1 MKKKYLCF
9 FYFIKFICLL
19 KFFRFLVIVFKCLFV
34 VLNDCWRCDEIF
46 FIILY
51 LLFERFLY
59 IFFVI
64 FLLNDWELIFCI
76 GKCGIKVGVM
86 VVIIDNGNKIINK
99 NGVKNIL
106 IVILI
111 IFWIVFIW
119 ILNVICFIN
128 LV

>member
-64 FLLNDWELIFCI
+64 FFLNDWELIFCI

-86 VVIIDNGNKIINK
+86 IVIIDNGNKIINK